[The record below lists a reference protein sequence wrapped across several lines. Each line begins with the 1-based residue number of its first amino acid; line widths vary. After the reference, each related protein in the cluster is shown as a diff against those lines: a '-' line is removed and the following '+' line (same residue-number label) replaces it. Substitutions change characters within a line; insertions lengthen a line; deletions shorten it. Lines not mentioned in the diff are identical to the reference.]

1 MKQQITG
8 EAAHGRA
15 FVMLDAR
22 RVDQEAA
29 RHEEIGYY
37 DPQTQTWVGSIHAQS
52 STYSTHQTA
61 GGATSNDTTHR
72 RDD

>member
-1 MKQQITG
+1 MRQQI
-8 EAAHGRA
+8 AADNSAARA
-15 FVMLDAR
+15 FVMLNAQ

-29 RHEEIGYY
+29 RNEDQGHY
-37 DPQTQTWVGSIHAQS
+37 DPETQTWVGSVYAQS
-52 STYSTHQTA
+52 STYSTHQTV